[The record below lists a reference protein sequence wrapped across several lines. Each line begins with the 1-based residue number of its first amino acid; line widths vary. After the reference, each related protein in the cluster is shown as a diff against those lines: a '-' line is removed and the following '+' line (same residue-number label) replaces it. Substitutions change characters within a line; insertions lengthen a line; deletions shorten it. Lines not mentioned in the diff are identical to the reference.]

1 MQDKQKC
8 YISGKITGIEKE
20 AFDKFEEAEIML
32 SLMGYEVVNPM
43 KLPHDHDK
51 QWHSFMREDIRAMTD
66 CNVIY
71 MLKGWH
77 DSKGS
82 IIEHEIA
89 VSIGLEVKYQ

>member
-1 MQDKQKC
+1 MQNKQKC

-20 AFDKFEEAEIML
+20 AFDKFEEVEIRL

-51 QWHSFMREDIRAMTD
+51 DWHSFMSECIMAMTD

-89 VSIGLEVKYQ
+89 VSIGLDVKYQ